1 MKPIRH
7 KLIGALALG
16 ALAFAPNTQYAADA
30 SYISP
35 AQSIPYSIGLEGGT
49 TGLGGNLGWR
59 FSNHFGV
66 GTGFDYF
73 SYSYNGAV
81 KDVTY
86 DLKLRLMSEP
96 LNLQVY
102 PWTRSS
108 FRIDLGML
116 FNEMKFSGNATATG
130 NKTINLPSANGGPN
144 DQFLNANV
152 SASYTPDVVDP
163 YIGIGGN
170 LYFDKAH
177 HWSLMGALG
186 VAYTGDGTVNLSG
199 YASQENTKFQSD
211 LQREDSKLR
220 SYARDIPVWPVIK
233 IGLTYSF

>member
-16 ALAFAPNTQYAADA
+16 VLALAPNTQYAADV

-59 FSNHFGV
+59 FANHFGV

-73 SYSYNGAV
+73 SYSYDGRI
-81 KDVTY
+81 KDDHY
-86 DLKLRLMSEP
+86 DLKLRLISEP

-108 FRIDLGML
+108 FRIDLGIL
-116 FNEMKFSGNATATG
+116 FNENTLNGNATANPG
-130 NKTINLPSANGGPN
+130 QTINLPAASGPN
-144 DQFLNANV
+144 DRFPNATL
-152 SASYTPDVVDP
+152 SASYKPDVVDP
-163 YIGIGGN
+163 YVGIGGN

-199 YASQENTKFQSD
+199 SASQDNKTFQND
-211 LQREDSKLR
+211 ILRERSKLQ
-220 SYARDIPVWPVIK
+220 SYAREIPVWPVIK